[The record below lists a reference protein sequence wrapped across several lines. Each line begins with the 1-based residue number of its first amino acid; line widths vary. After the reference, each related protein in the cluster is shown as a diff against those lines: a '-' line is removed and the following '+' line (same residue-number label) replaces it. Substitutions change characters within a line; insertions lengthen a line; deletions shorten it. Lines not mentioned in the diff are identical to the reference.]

1 MLTKTEAKNL
11 IDQLRDK
18 EISLGRAP
26 ETWYTYENHVLGVA
40 KVAQTIAQKI
50 EGLNPERIYVAAM
63 LHDIS
68 RTEEEREKRF
78 HGILGYEKLIN
89 LDADAARS
97 AITHMFPW
105 NIIPPFESCSKMF
118 FGNKADYD
126 FVASFLKNN
135 PRTDVDLLIQLSD
148 TMANKDGIVTLEQRA
163 QEFAQRHNISIPKEM
178 IEPRYKLKA
187 YFDDKIGGNVYDLFK
202 AKDFDVNYQSKVQKE
217 R

>member
-1 MLTKTEAKNL
+1 MLTKTEAKSL

-50 EGLNPERIYVAAM
+50 EGLNPDRIYVAAM

-105 NIIPPFESCSKMF
+105 NIMPSFESCSKMF
-118 FGNKADYD
+118 
-126 FVASFLKNN
+126 
-135 PRTDVDLLIQLSD
+135 LS
-148 TMANKDGIVTLEQRA
+148 TS
-163 QEFAQRHNISIPKEM
+163 NISENFKFLISSIP
-178 IEPRYKLKA
+178 
-187 YFDDKIGGNVYDLFK
+187 F
-202 AKDFDVNYQSKVQKE
+202 
-217 R
+217 